1 MKKPAE
7 RVSTGI
13 PGLDKV
19 LEGGFIPGTIVLLS
33 GEAGTGKT
41 IFSTQFLWK
50 NMVNGMKGLYI
61 TLQQLP
67 EDILDDMEHVSKD
80 LRSAITKNQFKMI
93 YVDIQ
98 RVKKLVEIIVEYLDE
113 MNAKLLVVDS
123 ITLFC
128 EVTDKAIEIRYNMVK
143 LMKELKKRK
152 VTTVLIS
159 EAPIENW
166 SKFGVEE
173 FVCDGVIL
181 LRAGVDVIGGSPRSL
196 IVKKMRRTSHDM
208 QVHPLE
214 IDKSGMK
221 LIDKK

>member
-1 MKKPAE
+1 MKKTTD
-7 RVSTGI
+7 RITTGI
-13 PGLDKV
+13 TGLDKI
-19 LEGGFIPGTIVLLS
+19 LEGGFIPGSIILLS

-50 NMVNGMKGLYI
+50 NIGSGMKGLYV

-67 EDILDDMEHVSKD
+67 DDILDDVERVQKD
-80 LRSAITKNQFKMI
+80 LRGFIDKSQFKIVYM
-93 YVDIQ
+93 DIQ
-98 RVKKLVEIIVEYLDE
+98 RIKKLVEITIEYLDE
-113 MNAKLLVVDS
+113 MKADLLVIDS

-152 VTTVLIS
+152 ITTILIS

-196 IVKKMRRTSHDM
+196 IVKKMRRTNHDM
-208 QVHPLE
+208 QVHP
-214 IDKSGMK
+214 IIIGNQGMK
-221 LIDKK
+221 LEKSK